1 MMLNS
6 DWITTLAFF
15 LAFITCALKS
25 FFFFLFFTKKKRIN
39 SFLGKASL
47 QSYQKQVSKHSSL
60 LKTLLTILLFFNL
73 DSSKLTNTSIVNAP
87 TYCVFQVKSL
97 LLWLSPMNL
106 YRLRT
111 KADAAFHTPIEAN
124 YCHRLVPSSDD
135 SSVIDRPGST
145 HSKERQTSA
154 LV

>member
-1 MMLNS
+1 M
-6 DWITTLAFF
+6 
-15 LAFITCALKS
+15 
-25 FFFFLFFTKKKRIN
+25 
-39 SFLGKASL
+39 
-47 QSYQKQVSKHSSL
+47 
-60 LKTLLTILLFFNL
+60 LLTILLFFSL
-73 DSSKLTNTSIVNAP
+73 DSSKLTNTSLVNAP

-145 HSKERQTSA
+145 HKKKAYPLRSPPC
-154 LV
+154 LVCHVSPLLMNISNSV